1 MKWHL
6 LTVMTFFSTAQC
18 SWPESKH
25 PETLNNDVLKIG
37 LWIGH
42 LGPVQWNLFDV
53 VKPKEYSPNDFQLQ
67 DELWRAAWIPARLD
81 LIKTLIEVKINL
93 MKLESQ
99 VQFVEYI

>member
-1 MKWHL
+1 M
-6 LTVMTFFSTAQC
+6 
-18 SWPESKH
+18 
-25 PETLNNDVLKIG
+25 LKIG

-42 LGPVQWNLFDV
+42 LGPAQWNLFDA
-53 VKPKEYSPNDFQLQ
+53 VKHIEYSPNDFQLQ
-67 DELWRAAWIPARLD
+67 DELLPRAVWIPARLD